1 MVIAGENIFLVG
13 PMGSGKT
20 TVGRQLANASA
31 REFVDSD
38 REIEARTGVD
48 IPYIFEREGE
58 EGFRRR
64 ERKIIQELSARRG
77 IVLATGGGAVLDP
90 GNRRVLAAR
99 GLVVYLRASVRAQ
112 FERTSHS
119 RHRPLLAEGDRR
131 QTLQRLWEER
141 EPLYREIA
149 DLVVHVHR
157 QSARAVAVEILRDI
171 AQLEVDERSLPCPVK
186 S

>member
-1 MVIAGENIFLVG
+1 MVSAGENIFLVG

-20 TVGRQLANASA
+20 TVGRQLASASA
-31 REFVDSD
+31 RDFVDSD
-38 REIEARTGVD
+38 REIEIRTGVD

-58 EGFRRR
+58 TGFRRR
-64 ERKIIQELSARRG
+64 ESLILHELCARRG
-77 IVLATGGGAVLDP
+77 VVLATGGGAVLDP
-90 GNRRVLAAR
+90 ENRRVLAQR
-99 GLVVYLRASVRAQ
+99 GLVVYLRASVREQ
-112 FERTSHS
+112 FERTSRS
-119 RHRPLLAEGDRR
+119 RHRPLLAAGDRR

-171 AQLEVDERSLPCPVK
+171 AQLEADARAQLCPVK
-186 S
+186 P